1 MNINEELIREVYY
14 NYIEA
19 LDKLLEIL
27 KISGALDDRTF
38 SDWTEPLYNLIYKYT
53 NND

>member
-1 MNINEELIREVYY
+1 MNVNDDLIREVYY

-27 KISGALDDRTF
+27 KISGALDNGTF

>member
-1 MNINEELIREVYY
+1 MNISEDLVREAFYT
-14 NYIEA
+14 YIEA
-19 LDKLLEIL
+19 LDKLLEVL
-27 KISGALDDRTF
+27 KMCGALDDRTF

>member
-1 MNINEELIREVYY
+1 MNVNEELVREVYY

>member
-1 MNINEELIREVYY
+1 MNDELMYDVYDKY
-14 NYIEA
+14 VDA

-27 KISGALDDRTF
+27 KVTGVLDNA
-38 SDWTEPLYNLIYKYT
+38 DWSAPLYNLIYKYT